1 MIILKRQ
8 KYSVKLTSEERK
20 ELLKIVRSKAAKE
33 LTKRRAKALLHLD
46 ENTGE
51 NLTPEQ
57 TAKKV
62 KLHRENIYEL
72 RKLFVN
78 EGMERAIYRKK
89 RETPPVPPKVTG
101 EVEAHIVATACS
113 KVPEG
118 HEHWTLQMIAD
129 KIVLEGV
136 VESISDETV
145 RRTLKK
151 LNLSLT

>member
-1 MIILKRQ
+1 MKSQ
-8 KYSVKLTSEERK
+8 KYSVKLTTEERK
-20 ELLKIVRSKAAKE
+20 ELEIIKRSKGSKE
-33 LTKRRAKALLHLD
+33 LTKKRAKALLYLD
-46 ENTGE
+46 ENSGK

-72 RKLFVN
+72 RKLFVA

-89 RETPPVPPKVTG
+89 RETPPVPAKVTG
-101 EVEAHIVATACS
+101 EVEAYIIATACS
-113 KVPEG
+113 EVPEG

-129 KIVLEGV
+129 KIMLDGI